1 MLKLAGRPLSFL
13 VVALAIVAGTAA
25 TTLVTRASAEGA
37 ARGWIGVAMDPG
49 TPEGVRVTHIVKGSP
64 ADKGGMRDGDRMIRI
79 DGTRVASP
87 AEVQR
92 VVGTHAVGDVL
103 AVMIMRDG
111 KEATMRLS
119 LAARPGGDE
128 VLRMDHVGSFA
139 PTWVGLETAS
149 GNVPASVSA
158 ARGRVVVVDFWA
170 TWCGACRMTAPT
182 LSTWQTRY
190 GAQGLS
196 IVGITTDETA
206 LAASFATKNAMRF
219 GVASDPNGETTH
231 AYGVSALPTLFV
243 IDKRGVV
250 REVAVGYDPSHEAQV
265 EALIKTLLAE
275 PAP

>member
-1 MLKLAGRPLSFL
+1 MPKLARRPLSIL

-25 TTLVTRASAEGA
+25 TTLVTRASAEGGS
-37 ARGWIGVAMDPG
+37 RGWIGVAMDPG

-79 DGTRVASP
+79 DGARVASP

-103 AVMIMRDG
+103 AVIVMRDG

-158 ARGRVVVVDFWA
+158 ARGRVVVIDFWA

-206 LAASFATKNAMRF
+206 LAATFAQKNAMRF